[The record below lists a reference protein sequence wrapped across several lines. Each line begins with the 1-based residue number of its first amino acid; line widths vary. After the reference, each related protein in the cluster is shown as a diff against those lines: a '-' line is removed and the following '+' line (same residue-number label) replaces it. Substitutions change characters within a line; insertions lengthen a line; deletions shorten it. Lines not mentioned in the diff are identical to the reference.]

1 MLSKFLSLNRFAR
14 FAWFLVAYN
23 IFIIVWGALVRAS
36 KSGDGCGSHYP
47 LCNGEFVPPNPTL
60 ATIIEFTHRLTSGF
74 DGILVLTLAVWAL
87 VWFRKNKFV
96 VWAAILSLVFTIVE
110 GAIGAFLVKFE
121 LVAGNVS
128 LNRAIVMSFHLVN
141 TLILLMF
148 LTATAYFASGGAP
161 LKIRGSERRALFIG
175 FALLLVALVGM
186 SGAVS
191 ALGNTLFPGREL
203 SEALLQPDVPFL
215 LKLFVWIQFLHPALS
230 VVTSFYLVILIQPL
244 RAARNSLETRMTA
257 NAALALVAAQMLF
270 GVLLQIS
277 LAPIWMQLVHL
288 LLAELMWIA
297 LVVLSAAT
305 LAYKSTDE
313 TVQQKF
319 IAETEL
325 LSEAALAE
333 NWSKPEE
340 DEAWSQFQ
348 PEVRK
353 I

>member
-1 MLSKFLSLNRFAR
+1 M
-14 FAWFLVAYN
+14 
-23 IFIIVWGALVRAS
+23 
-36 KSGDGCGSHYP
+36 
-47 LCNGEFVPPNPTL
+47 
-60 ATIIEFTHRLTSGF
+60 
-74 DGILVLTLAVWAL
+74 
-87 VWFRKNKFV
+87 
-96 VWAAILSLVFTIVE
+96 VWAAVLSLVFTIVE

-148 LTATAYFASGGAP
+148 LTATAYFASGGAA
-161 LKIRGSERRALFIG
+161 LKIRGNERRALFVG
-175 FALLLVALVGM
+175 FALFLVALVGM

-215 LKLFVWIQFLHPALS
+215 LKLFVWIQFLHPSLS
-230 VVTSFYLVILIQPL
+230 VVTSFYLVVLIQPL
-244 RAARNSLETRMTA
+244 RAVKNSLETRTTA
-257 NAALALVAAQMLF
+257 NTALVLVAAQMLF

-305 LAYKSTDE
+305 LAQKSTIE
-313 TVQQKF
+313 
-319 IAETEL
+319 IAQSEL
-325 LSEAALAE
+325 A
-333 NWSKPEE
+333 
-340 DEAWSQFQ
+340 
-348 PEVRK
+348 VRT